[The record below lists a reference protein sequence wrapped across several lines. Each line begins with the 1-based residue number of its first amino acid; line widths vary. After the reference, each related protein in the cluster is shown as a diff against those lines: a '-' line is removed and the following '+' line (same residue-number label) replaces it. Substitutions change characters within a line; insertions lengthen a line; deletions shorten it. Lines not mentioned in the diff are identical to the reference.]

1 MSSKRLPEKRQ
12 SHIGCIC
19 LTFLHFDFSNVS
31 SNCLHEKLHNHIV
44 CFKTKVFNVCIG
56 KAWAWAIMC
65 IFKLCPLEDGL
76 AHISHDDSLPSANS
90 DHVDLQTFPTWE
102 NFYTTYGSVSA
113 GREKRPFNVLFFLKV
128 EPPCDQTWWDSLV
141 FSILSC
147 FSYVV
152 HAENTLVGPVG
163 PF

>member
-1 MSSKRLPEKRQ
+1 MQSHIGCICLTFLRCAFWNVSSKRLPEKRQ

-76 AHISHDDSLPSANS
+76 AHVWHDESLPSAIVTMWTFKLFRHEKTFAQHMHLS
-90 DHVDLQTFPTWE
+90 ALSAEIRPLPTVSFHVHFQV
-102 NFYTTYGSVSA
+102 VST
-113 GREKRPFNVLFFLKV
+113 GKR
-128 EPPCDQTWWDSLV
+128 
-141 FSILSC
+141 FS
-147 FSYVV
+147 
-152 HAENTLVGPVG
+152 T
-163 PF
+163 